1 MASNNSL
8 SLSLNFNFKA
18 VPLAL
23 ASRVESGNLIVD
35 SPLPQL
41 AYNPKCPDLTSLWQ
55 YAQDYWLGY
64 QGGSPFSALAE
75 QKYDGVRC
83 LIVCQLNDQGS
94 VIARAFSRVGNEL
107 KSVTHITNA
116 LQNAGAEVIRE
127 YLSKP
132 NSGPK
137 LVFDCELIAEGKE
150 FRTIGGLANRKA
162 SDKETI
168 SLEAKCFAVFT
179 ASKSCAPIYTLRL
192 EERLALVNRLNDWL
206 CEGLI
211 SNPSYRVVNSLA
223 ELNSFGEELRTS
235 RCEGLIL
242 KSLSDQ
248 RYMPT
253 KGSSRSRHWLK
264 FKFKRSGTFR
274 LVDIFAGEGK
284 CEGMAGAILIRDCDG
299 NETLVGTGFTQA
311 EREELFLIDYKS
323 KPVYVE
329 VEYMTRVGN
338 SLREA
343 SYKGIRFDLGTSPD
357 IDRFETR

>member
-1 MASNNSL
+1 MTNNNL
-8 SLSLNFNFKA
+8 LSLNFNFKA

-41 AYNPKCPDLTSLWQ
+41 AYNPKCPDLASLWQ

-64 QGGSPFSALAE
+64 QQSSPFNALAE

-83 LIVCQLNDQGS
+83 LIVCQLNDKGS

-107 KSVTHITNA
+107 KSVVHITNA
-116 LQNAGAEVIRE
+116 LQMADTIRE

-137 LVFDCELIAEGKE
+137 LVLDCELIAEGKE
-150 FRTIGGLANRKA
+150 FRIIGGLANRKA
-162 SDKETI
+162 SDEETI
-168 SLEAKCFAVFT
+168 SLEAKCFAIYT
-179 ASKSCAPIYTLRL
+179 ASKSCSPIYTLRL
-192 EERLALVNRLNDWL
+192 EERLALVNRLNEEL
-206 CEGLI
+206 GEGLI
-211 SNPSYRVVNSLA
+211 SNPKYAVVNSLA
-223 ELNSFGEELRTS
+223 ELNSFGEELRAS

-248 RYMPT
+248 RYLPT
-253 KGSSRSRHWLK
+253 KGSSRSRKWLK

>member
-1 MASNNSL
+1 MTNNNSL
-8 SLSLNFNFKA
+8 SLSLNFSFKA

-41 AYNPKCPDLTSLWQ
+41 AYNPKCPDLPSLWQ

-64 QGGSPFSALAE
+64 QQGSPLRALAE

-107 KSVTHITNA
+107 KSVGHIANA
-116 LQNAGAEVIRE
+116 LQLSNTVRE
-127 YLSKP
+127 YLSMP
-132 NSGPK
+132 NGGPR

-150 FRTIGGLANRKA
+150 FAVISGLAHRQA
-162 SDKETI
+162 SDEETI

-179 ASKSCAPIYTLRL
+179 ASKSCSPIFTLRL
-192 EERLALVNRLNDWL
+192 DERLALVNRLNEEL
-206 CEGLI
+206 GEGII
-211 SNPSYRVVNSLA
+211 SNPNYRVVNSLA
-223 ELNSFGEELRTS
+223 ELESFGEELKS
-235 RCEGLIL
+235 RSFEGLIL

-248 RYMPT
+248 RYLPT

-274 LVDIFAGEGK
+274 LVDVIAGEGK
-284 CEGMAGAILIRDCDG
+284 CEGMVGAILIRDCDG